1 MIYKE
6 KILMLKLE
14 KKFKECNS
22 KNNNNFDE
30 DDINDESMK
39 KLNEEFKKMEKNYR
53 ELIKNK
59 DKEYNKKRYFGKRT
73 RI

>member
-1 MIYKE
+1 
-6 KILMLKLE
+6 MLKLE

-39 KLNEEFKKMEKNYR
+39 KLNEEFKKMENNYR